1 MKNYIIQILNSFI
14 YNLVFFR
21 YCQYLNPNYNKKQ
34 HSINQYLLVKF
45 KCCHIHRVLNLEKH
59 IVVIFEIN
67 HLCSFNVRKQKEN
80 LTSNLDQSR
89 VTVCKFVSKR
99 KNPKMLFMS
108 QPLGERLTDLWIT
121 QKGSI
126 MGCFWC
132 HFWIPHPKKRTWVK
146 FQSQSM

>member
-21 YCQYLNPNYNKKQ
+21 YGQYLNPNYNKKQ

-59 IVVIFEIN
+59 TVVIFEIN
-67 HLCSFNVRKQKEN
+67 HLSSFIVRKQEN
-80 LTSNLDQSR
+80 LTSNLDQWR
-89 VTVCKFVSKR
+89 VTVCKFISKR
-99 KNPKMLFMS
+99 KNPKMLDHGM
-108 QPLGERLTDLWIT
+108 
-121 QKGSI
+121 
-126 MGCFWC
+126 FWC

-146 FQSQSM
+146 FQSYSM